1 MPNKTHKSLLP
12 WRTQPNY
19 AKCASSVSEMSL
31 ETSEYGSE
39 KDPKKLPWWFSGK
52 GST

>member
-1 MPNKTHKSLLP
+1 MPNKTDKILASMAH
-12 WRTQPNY
+12 TNY

-39 KDPKKLPWWFSGK
+39 KHPKTLPQWFSGK